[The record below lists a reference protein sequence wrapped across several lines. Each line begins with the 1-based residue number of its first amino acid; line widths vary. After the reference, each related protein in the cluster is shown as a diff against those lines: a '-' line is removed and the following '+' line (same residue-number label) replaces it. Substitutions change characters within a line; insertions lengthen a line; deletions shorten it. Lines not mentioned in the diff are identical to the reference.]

1 MSIKYLFAAFN
12 HQYNNDEAANCERQ
26 TQMTNQ
32 IEPSNIAHNT
42 KTESTLRGVDLNLL
56 TVFDAVMQEQ
66 NITRAA
72 HFLGMSQPA
81 VSNAVSRLK
90 ATFNDEL
97 FMRHGRGIQPTQR
110 ARQLFGPIRQALQL
124 VRNELPNSIFVPET
138 SNREF
143 KLAVCS
149 PSDIRFA
156 PRIMSSI
163 AEKSPSIQLHLD
175 AEFDRQLPE
184 KLRYQE
190 VDFVID
196 YARFDQP
203 GYSSTEIFSDEL
215 VVVVSANHPRIG
227 LQITEQEFLSEKHA
241 TLSKV
246 NGVRHFYEHVYGGD
260 ATYKEAYQGTGLSN
274 ILYVVGQ
281 SELLTV
287 VPRWLVDI
295 IPNRDNYKVLPY
307 PLENK
312 KVAGYL
318 SWHESSEKDK
328 GHIWMR
334 DQLMLICGE
343 TLADMM

>member
-1 MSIKYLFAAFN
+1 
-12 HQYNNDEAANCERQ
+12 
-26 TQMTNQ
+26 MTLST
-32 IEPSNIAHNT
+32 EPKNIALNFR
-42 KTESTLRGVDLNLL
+42 TEATLRGIDLNLL

-72 HFLGMSQPA
+72 QYLGMSQPA
-81 VSNAVSRLK
+81 VSNAVARLK
-90 ATFNDEL
+90 VMFNDEL
-97 FMRHGRGIQPTQR
+97 FIRHGRGIQPTQR
-110 ARQLFGPIRQALQL
+110 ARQLFGPLRQALQL
-124 VRNELPNSIFVPET
+124 IRNELPNSIFVPET
-138 SNREF
+138 SEQVF

-149 PSDIRFA
+149 PLDLRFA
-156 PRIMSSI
+156 PRIMRGI
-163 AEKSPSIQLHLD
+163 AEKSPSIQLSLD
-175 AEFDRQLPE
+175 ADFDRHLPE

-196 YARFDQP
+196 YARFEQP

-215 VVVVSANHPRIG
+215 VVVTAANHPRIG
-227 LQITEQEFLSEKHA
+227 SQISQAEFMTEKHA

-246 NGVRHFYEHVYGGD
+246 NGVRSFYERVYTGD
-260 ATYKEAYQGTGLSN
+260 FAFQASYHGTSLSN

-281 SELLTV
+281 SELVTV
-287 VPRWLVDI
+287 VPRWLVDSM
-295 IPNRDNYKVLPY
+295 PNRANYKVMAYPY
-307 PLENK
+307 ADN

-343 TLADMM
+343 TLAASLLR